1 MRALSSNMVP
11 RWRQFTLLL
20 PPGHAQTLADGG
32 WTKADV
38 ASYLYEYARAPAYRT
53 PDFWGVPGMMR
64 ARPPLNAEDPVPLL
78 RSPDSLRIVVVGG
91 PGVFMGLAY
100 GASPW
105 VTKPVTLPTGW
116 ESLVRRYGKLVPNH
130 AQY

>member
-1 MRALSSNMVP
+1 MRIES
-11 RWRQFTLLL
+11 
-20 PPGHAQTLADGG
+20 
-32 WTKADV
+32 
-38 ASYLYEYARAPAYRT
+38 
-53 PDFWGVPGMMR
+53 GVLR

-78 RSPDSLRIVVVGG
+78 RNPDSLRIVVVGG
-91 PGVFMGLAY
+91 PGVFMALAY